1 MKLITPIRRL
11 GDGAS
16 IRGYGKHLG
25 ARRWGR
31 PMQPQGDR
39 SYAFDINNLVSDGST
54 PYTAS
59 GWAQAFGAQG
69 MIDLGGNQGLTVT
82 IPTNISAQTYTPQQQ
97 RIDAVMM
104 IEVTAITQLTTNLFK
119 LIIVGSNSPSF
130 TSAAWLGSIEL
141 GLGASMDGYVA
152 GGNSGPAFA
161 NTPLTTAGGAAGNIY
176 ELLFTN
182 EQQAGVA
189 ASSVPTKF
197 EYISIYNVIS
207 GTTPS
212 ITYRAFMCVLP
223 EP

>member
-104 IEVTAITQLTTNLFK
+104 IEVTAIT
-119 LIIVGSNSPSF
+119 
-130 TSAAWLGSIEL
+130 SAAWLGSIEL